1 MTPAAA
7 DWLRLIL
14 GLATM
19 GLGAGILAGAVAG
32 VRAITVLGRT
42 DAGEERKQ

>member
-1 MTPAAA
+1 MTQAAA

-19 GLGAGILAGAVAG
+19 GLGAGILAGAVTGA
-32 VRAITVLGRT
+32 RAITVAGRE

>member
-1 MTPAAA
+1 MTPAVA

-19 GLGAGILAGAVAG
+19 VLGAGILAGAVAG
-32 VRAITVLGRT
+32 ARAITV
-42 DAGEERKQ
+42 AG